1 MLNCIKLLNVLYSL
15 SYAST
20 CSHSCPPVPIA
31 HLRGST
37 KGCVSGLPPPVPS
50 LPSKILSPPQSA
62 LGGNVGMG
70 NGWAGI
76 AGELGRLGL
85 PKRRLRVIPG
95 TAISPCREVQRV
107 LSWAAPSG
115 AQQQDQ
121 RRRAHAAAQLWLQHD
136 KSCSSSS
143 LMVYI
148 PSTAANA
155 PSRWSGCGTV
165 TPCHFLPLKKSA
177 EEAVEVPRSS
187 QACRAPQGGRGRARC
202 PGGSSQPLKVV
213 PVGNGAAG
221 PVTQPPGTGGNARG
235 SQGGCPGTRRGR
247 W

>member
-1 MLNCIKLLNVLYSL
+1 MFCIHFP
-15 SYAST
+15 T
-20 CSHSCPPVPIA
+20 PPRAVVPA
-31 HLRGST
+31 APTS
-37 KGCVSGLPPPVPS
+37 PS
-50 LPSKILSPPQSA
+50 LHCPAVGQHKGPCPRAAPSKILSPPQSVMP
-62 LGGNVGMG
+62 GNVGVG

-85 PKRRLRVIPG
+85 QKRRLRGIPG
-95 TAISPCREVQRV
+95 TAISPCREVQRGR
-107 LSWAAPSG
+107 SRAAPSG

-148 PSTAANA
+148 PSSAANA
-155 PSRWSGCGTV
+155 PAGWSGYGTV

-177 EEAVEVPRSS
+177 EEAVEVPRCS

>member
-1 MLNCIKLLNVLYSL
+1 VFTLLRLHVQSFLQHQSPP
-15 SYAST
+15 SP
-20 CSHSCPPVPIA
+20 HCPPA
-31 HLRGST
+31 GQH
-37 KGCVSGLPPPVPS
+37 KGPWPRAA
-50 LPSKILSPPQSA
+50 PSKIPSPPQSA

-85 PKRRLRVIPG
+85 QKRRLRGIPG
-95 TAISPCREVQRV
+95 TAISPCREVQRGR
-107 LSWAAPSG
+107 SRAAPSG

-121 RRRAHAAAQLWLQHD
+121 RRRAHTAAQLWLQHD

-148 PSTAANA
+148 PFTAANA
-155 PSRWSGCGTV
+155 PSRWSRCGTV

-187 QACRAPQGGRGRARC
+187 QAC
-202 PGGSSQPLKVV
+202 
-213 PVGNGAAG
+213 
-221 PVTQPPGTGGNARG
+221 
-235 SQGGCPGTRRGR
+235 
-247 W
+247 

>member
-1 MLNCIKLLNVLYSL
+1 MFTLLRLHVQSFQQHQ
-15 SYAST
+15 SPPRP
-20 CSHSCPPVPIA
+20 HCPPEGQ
-31 HLRGST
+31 HKGLCLRAA
-37 KGCVSGLPPPVPS
+37 PPAPS
-50 LPSKILSPPQSA
+50 LPFKILSTPHSA
-62 LGGNVGMG
+62 LGGNIGIG

-85 PKRRLRVIPG
+85 QKRRLRGIPG
-95 TAISPCREVQRV
+95 TAISPCREVQRGR
-107 LSWAAPSG
+107 SRAAPSG

-148 PSTAANA
+148 PFTAANA
-155 PSRWSGCGTV
+155 PSRWSRCGTV

>member
-1 MLNCIKLLNVLYSL
+1 
-15 SYAST
+15 
-20 CSHSCPPVPIA
+20 
-31 HLRGST
+31 
-37 KGCVSGLPPPVPS
+37 
-50 LPSKILSPPQSA
+50 
-62 LGGNVGMG
+62 MG

-85 PKRRLRVIPG
+85 QKRRLRGIPG
-95 TAISPCREVQRV
+95 TAISPCREVQRGR
-107 LSWAAPSG
+107 SRAAPSG

-155 PSRWSGCGTV
+155 PSGWSGCGTV

-187 QACRAPQGGRGRARC
+187 QACRAPLGGRGRARC